1 MKQREHEVLNKP
13 DCAAK
18 LPKVSS
24 EATLF
29 AVAANR
35 RMSEKILAVFGRH
48 TRGGLSRIAV
58 GSITNPKKRG
68 RLRHAV

>member
-35 RMSEKILAVFGRH
+35 RMSEKILAVFGRLAVSA
-48 TRGGLSRIAV
+48 GLLSDQSPTPREGA
-58 GSITNPKKRG
+58 
-68 RLRHAV
+68 